1 MEMIVCVDLNW
12 GIGSENNLLFR
23 LKTDMEFFKRFTEQ
37 KTVLMGRETYES
49 LSVKPLP
56 NRYNVVLSSTQKYT
70 SIRNLEYVTSIN
82 KAIEKY
88 NNIVCI
94 GGSSVYEQ
102 CLKYCDIIY
111 VTKVFHCGSNVDSY
125 FPNIDEMKEWEK
137 SSESEI
143 LAEVDSDGKEK
154 YFQFIQYIRK
164 K

>member
-23 LKTDMEFFKRFTEQ
+23 LKTDMEFFKNVTRR
-37 KTVLMGRETYES
+37 KTLLMGRKTYES

-56 NRYNVVLSSTQKYT
+56 NRRNVVLTSTQKYT
-70 SIRNLEYVTSIN
+70 SIRNLEYITSIEN
-82 KAIEKY
+82 AIEKY
-88 NNIVCI
+88 DDIVCI

-102 CLKYCDIIY
+102 CLNYCDIIY

-125 FPNIDEMKEWEK
+125 FPNIDEMKEWENIA
-137 SSESEI
+137 ESEI
-143 LAEVDSDGKEK
+143 LAEVDSDGKER
-154 YFQFIQYIRK
+154 YFQFMQYRRK